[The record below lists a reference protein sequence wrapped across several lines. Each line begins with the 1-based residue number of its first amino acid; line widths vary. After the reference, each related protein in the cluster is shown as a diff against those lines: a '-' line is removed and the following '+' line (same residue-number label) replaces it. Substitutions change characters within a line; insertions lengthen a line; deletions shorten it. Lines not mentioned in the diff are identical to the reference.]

1 MLSDREISN
10 IANELLAEYGLESWA
25 FSILDE
31 HPSIEGV
38 AGFTYFD
45 TNRVEI
51 YRELWPTCDTNKIE
65 VVRHEIAHAITGH
78 GNHDSEWWEIL
89 MRVGGTGAWLDE
101 NGQPEPWSW
110 TVAKLQQMA

>member
-1 MLSDREISN
+1 MLSDRDLSET
-10 IANELLAEYGLESWA
+10 ANKLLAEYGLKSWTFA
-25 FSILDE
+25 ILDE
-31 HPSIEGV
+31 HPSIESA

-45 TNRVEI
+45 ARRVEI

-65 VVRHEIAHAITGH
+65 VVRHEVAHAIAGH

-89 MRVGGTGAWLDE
+89 TQLGGTGAWLDD

-110 TVAKLQQMA
+110 TAAKVQQMA